1 MADREQHAPG
11 TAIGRQPRQGGET
24 WTVILTREPSN
35 SAEAQWGVW
44 ADPLEES
51 DWAPFD
57 VAGVVGLALTHKA
70 GGERG

>member
-1 MADREQHAPG
+1 
-11 TAIGRQPRQGGET
+11 
-24 WTVILTREPSN
+24 VILTREPSH

-51 DWAPFD
+51 DWDPFD

-70 GGERG
+70 VSQEAGERG